1 MAEWVGIDG
10 VNNSSLIQAGIWESP
25 IVGTNSFCITP
36 WWEILP
42 ATATSFSNDCTIMNV
57 GDSITVHIYET
68 TTPNLWEISVVDNT
82 NGQSFSTQQYY
93 YGPGDSAE
101 WIVEA
106 PTLSQGQATLSPY
119 SPVTFTNP
127 KYSLAPSGGVDQQ
140 TKDVMIQNGSTVS
153 VPSNMKSNGSFTV
166 NYQ

>member
-10 VNNSSLIQAGIWESP
+10 ASNSSLIQAGIWESP
-25 IVGTNSFCITP
+25 IVGTSSFCITP

-42 ATATSFSNDCTIMNV
+42 AKETPFSNDCTIMNV

-68 TTPNLWEISVVDNT
+68 ATPNLWEISIVDNT

-106 PTLSQGQATLSPY
+106 PAYNGVVSTLSPY
-119 SPVTFTNP
+119 TPVTFTDP
-127 KYSLAPSGGVDQQ
+127 GYSLAPSGGVDQQ
-140 TKDVMIQNGSTVS
+140 TKDIMVQNGSTVS
-153 VPSNMKSNGSFTV
+153 VPSNISNNSFTV
-166 NYQ
+166 SYQ